1 MPANWTY
8 LTFQW
13 PLFQAILV
21 VYVSANGLLYEIWH
35 LELLKAYGAII
46 SSQSYFLLL
55 LHLGTI
61 SQIVSVA
68 FLLLSVYWPHLSPKW
83 FYAPVCNKQKMTG
96 IDAIAEEGYF
106 AEEAKCEDNT
116 CSNCNLDKGT
126 DDALGE
132 GFLVRLV
139 FNAEIHFLLKT
150 SQRISLI
157 GLFFDDFLRDWSLFF
172 TWNGSIE
179 VVFESF
185 RNSFYSDDNSPKSWR
200 YILPDFNVGTREFY
214 AVPLLHL
221 YFGWT

>member
-1 MPANWTY
+1 
-8 LTFQW
+8 
-13 PLFQAILV
+13 
-21 VYVSANGLLYEIWH
+21 
-35 LELLKAYGAII
+35 
-46 SSQSYFLLL
+46 
-55 LHLGTI
+55 
-61 SQIVSVA
+61 
-68 FLLLSVYWPHLSPKW
+68 
-83 FYAPVCNKQKMTG
+83 MTG
-96 IDAIAEEGYF
+96 IDAIAEESYF

-179 VVFESF
+179 VVFEGF
-185 RNSFYSDDNSPKSWR
+185 GNSFYSNDNSPKSWR

-214 AVPLLHL
+214 AVPLLYL
-221 YFGWT
+221 YFG